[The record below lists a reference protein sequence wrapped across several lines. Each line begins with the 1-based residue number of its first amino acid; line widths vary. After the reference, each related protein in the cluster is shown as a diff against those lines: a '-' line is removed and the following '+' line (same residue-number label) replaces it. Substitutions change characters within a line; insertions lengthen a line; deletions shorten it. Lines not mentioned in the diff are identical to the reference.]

1 MSTSLWLGKISY
13 FGEGENYY
21 AFGLNGFAVT

>member
-1 MSTSLWLGKISY
+1 MSASLWLGYISY

-21 AFGLNGFAVT
+21 ALGLNGFAIT